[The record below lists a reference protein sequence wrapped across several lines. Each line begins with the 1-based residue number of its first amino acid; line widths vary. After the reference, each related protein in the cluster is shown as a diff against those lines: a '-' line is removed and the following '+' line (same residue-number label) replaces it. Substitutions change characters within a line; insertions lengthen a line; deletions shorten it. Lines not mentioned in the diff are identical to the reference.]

1 MMAEMMVKMME
12 KRRNLHHFQ
21 LKSDSFLNIIIL

>member
-1 MMAEMMVKMME
+1 MMAEMMVKMMVKMME

-21 LKSDSFLNIIIL
+21 LKSDSF